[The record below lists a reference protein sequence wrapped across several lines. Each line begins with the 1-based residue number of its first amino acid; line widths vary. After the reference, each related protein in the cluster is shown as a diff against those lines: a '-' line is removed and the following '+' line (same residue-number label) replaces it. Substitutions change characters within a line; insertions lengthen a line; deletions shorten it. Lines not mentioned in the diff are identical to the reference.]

1 MKHLIIF
8 AILAF
13 SMMSFAQSP
22 APANGKAPNMKKELS
37 NRFNHQMRM
46 LKMLPHAIKSAE
58 VVEKLGI
65 TAEQIEKLKKVGK
78 NKDEFKALEEKMRA
92 ADEKQFALF
101 LSDQVDEVAVMMV
114 IDEMS
119 EVKKE
124 IAKAKA
130 RELLSIKSVLT
141 PEQLSKLP
149 AVLLERQRQK
159 SRRPAPRK

>member
-1 MKHLIIF
+1 MKHLMIF
-8 AILAF
+8 AILAL

-22 APANGKAPNMKKELS
+22 TPANGKVPNMKNELA
-37 NRFNHQMRM
+37 NRFKHQMRM
-46 LKMLPHAIKSAE
+46 LKILPHAIKSPE

-92 ADEKQFALF
+92 ATEKQFALF
-101 LSDQVDEVAVMMV
+101 LSDRVDEVAVMMV

-119 EVKKE
+119 EVNKE

-130 RELLSIKSVLT
+130 REILSIKSVLT

-149 AVLLERQRQK
+149 AVLLERQK
-159 SRRPAPRK
+159 SKRPAPRK

>member
-22 APANGKAPNMKKELS
+22 APSNGKAPNMKKELS

-46 LKMLPHAIKSAE
+46 LKMLPHAIKSPE

-101 LSDQVDEVAVMMV
+101 LSDNVDEVAVMMV

>member
-22 APANGKAPNMKKELS
+22 APSNGKAPNMKKELS

-46 LKMLPHAIKSAE
+46 LKMLPHAIKSQE

-101 LSDQVDEVAVMMV
+101 LSDNVDEVAVMMV

-149 AVLLERQRQK
+149 AVLLERQK
-159 SRRPAPRK
+159 SKRPASRK

>member
-22 APANGKAPNMKKELS
+22 APSNGKARNMKNELS

-46 LKMLPHAIKSAE
+46 LKILPHAIKSPE

-130 RELLSIKSVLT
+130 REILSIKSVLT
-141 PEQLSKLP
+141 REQFSKLP
-149 AVLLERQRQK
+149 AVLLERQK
-159 SRRPAPRK
+159 SKRPAPRK

>member
-22 APANGKAPNMKKELS
+22 APANGKVPNMKNELA
-37 NRFNHQMRM
+37 NRFKHQMRM
-46 LKMLPHAIKSAE
+46 LKMLPHAIKSPE

-101 LSDQVDEVAVMMV
+101 LSDNVDEVAVMMV

-141 PEQLSKLP
+141 PEQLSKFP
-149 AVLLERQRQK
+149 AVLLERQK
-159 SRRPAPRK
+159 SKRPAPRK

>member
-22 APANGKAPNMKKELS
+22 APSNGKAPNMKKELS

-46 LKMLPHAIKSAE
+46 LKMLPHAIKSPE

-101 LSDQVDEVAVMMV
+101 LSDNVDEVAVMMV

-149 AVLLERQRQK
+149 AVLLERQK
-159 SRRPAPRK
+159 SKRPASRK

>member
-1 MKHLIIF
+1 
-8 AILAF
+8 
-13 SMMSFAQSP
+13 
-22 APANGKAPNMKKELS
+22 
-37 NRFNHQMRM
+37 
-46 LKMLPHAIKSAE
+46 MLPHAIKSQE

-101 LSDQVDEVAVMMV
+101 LSDKVDEVAVMMV

-149 AVLLERQRQK
+149 AVLLERQK
-159 SRRPAPRK
+159 SKRPASRK

>member
-22 APANGKAPNMKKELS
+22 APSNGKAPNMKKELS

-46 LKMLPHAIKSAE
+46 LKMLPRVIESPE

-101 LSDQVDEVAVMMV
+101 LSDNVDEVAVMMV

-141 PEQLSKLP
+141 PEQLSKFP
-149 AVLLERQRQK
+149 AVLLERQK
-159 SRRPAPRK
+159 SKRPASRK

>member
-22 APANGKAPNMKKELS
+22 APSNGKAPNMKKELS

-46 LKMLPHAIKSAE
+46 LKMLPHAIKSQE

-101 LSDQVDEVAVMMV
+101 LSDKVDEVAVMMV

-149 AVLLERQRQK
+149 AVLLERQK
-159 SRRPAPRK
+159 SKRPAPRK

>member
-1 MKHLIIF
+1 MKHLMIF

-22 APANGKAPNMKKELS
+22 APSNGKVPNMKNELGD
-37 NRFNHQMRM
+37 RFKHQMRM
-46 LKMLPHAIKSAE
+46 LKILPHAIKSPE

-65 TAEQIEKLKKVGK
+65 TAEQIEKLKKVGE
-78 NKDEFKALEEKMRA
+78 NKDEFKALKEKMRA
-92 ADEKQFALF
+92 ATEKQFALF
-101 LSDQVDEVAVMMV
+101 LSDRVDEVAIMMV

-119 EVKKE
+119 EVNKE
-124 IAKAKA
+124 ITKAKA

-149 AVLLERQRQK
+149 SILLERQK
-159 SRRPAPRK
+159 SKRPAPRK

>member
-92 ADEKQFALF
+92 ADEKQCALF

-141 PEQLSKLP
+141 PEQLSKFP
-149 AVLLERQRQK
+149 AVLLERQK
-159 SRRPAPRK
+159 SKRPAPRK